1 MDNEIVAGLKEAML
15 AERAGIEFYRTA
27 AERTV
32 DERGREVFTLLAGE
46 EERHLEYLQRQFGH
60 LLKGVEFEPL
70 KEGAKLLDKP
80 GPIFSPAI
88 TSRLSNA
95 HWEMTALAV
104 GMALE
109 QSAIKR
115 YQELAE
121 KAGSESA
128 REFFLALVRWEQT
141 HARALEAEFERLKEA
156 YWEQAHFAPF

>member
-60 LLKGVEFEPL
+60 LLKGMEFEPL
-70 KEGAKLLDKP
+70 PETPHFLDKP
-80 GPIFSPAI
+80 GPIFSAEI
-88 TSRLSNA
+88 TARLNNA

-109 QSAIKR
+109 QSAIRR
-115 YQELAE
+115 YQELAG
-121 KAGSESA
+121 KASSESA
-128 REFFLALVRWEQT
+128 REFFLVLVRWEQT
-141 HARALEAEFERLKEA
+141 HARALEAEYERLKQS